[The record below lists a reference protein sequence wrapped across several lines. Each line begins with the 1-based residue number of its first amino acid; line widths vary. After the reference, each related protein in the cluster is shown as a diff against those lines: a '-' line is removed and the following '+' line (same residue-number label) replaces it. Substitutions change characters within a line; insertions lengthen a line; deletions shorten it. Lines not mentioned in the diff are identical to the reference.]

1 MKKLRIACA
10 IASCSLAALT
20 ASATTYTVTNTGDSG
35 AGSLRQ
41 AITDANAHPGADT
54 IAFAIPGAGVHTI
67 APLTALPPITDQVTI
82 DGYSQPGA
90 AANTN
95 AFGQPFNAVILI
107 ELDGENLPAS
117 TSGIEIQAD
126 SVVVRGLA
134 VNRCLSTAAFPPFY
148 GAIVVTAGSNSVV
161 AGNVIGLDPSG
172 TTILSVAGARQK
184 NGIVLVTS
192 GSGHIIG
199 GPNPADRNIISG
211 NWDPNFGGTGIRT
224 NGSGTLTIQG
234 NYIGVDASGSRAAPD
249 GLGIWCSDSAA
260 LTLGGPSSG
269 QGNLI
274 SSNVG
279 TGAVLSGCSDATIQG
294 NFIGT
299 DATGTARLANVEGF
313 YLSGSFNVTLG
324 GLAAGEGNTIA
335 YNGSPDGLS
344 AGVVLDGARARVRG
358 NRFVDNSAL
367 GIDVWLSGG
376 ITGPTPDDSPDVDGA
391 QNFPVITSVDY
402 GASTTV
408 HASFTS
414 APSTTYDVDF
424 YSAPACASKP
434 ALPTQG
440 QDFAGTTQL
449 TTDGSG
455 NATIDFTLPVVLS
468 AGQPVVAVAISPTGA
483 TSEFSTGLVTKTSV
497 RSGPAAGGA
506 AGVLFGQL
514 FDPDATVTFGGVPA
528 TGVTVVTAGVIHA
541 TAPALPAG
549 SVNDIAVSNP
559 GGASGTL
566 KNGYVANF
574 NDVPSNDVFHS
585 YVVSLVANQIT
596 AGVGGGNYGLND
608 NIKRQSMAVFI
619 LKAKHGVCYAPPPC
633 TGMFADVPCSSNF
646 APWIEAMATEGI
658 TGGCGSG
665 NFCPLA
671 PVRRD
676 QMAVFLLKGEHGSSY
691 APPPCAGVFTDV
703 ACPSTFANWIEQLK
717 AEDITGGCGDGTTYC
732 PSSSNTRGQM
742 AVFMVKA
749 FRLL

>member
-1 MKKLRIACA
+1 MNKLSIA
-10 IASCSLAALT
+10 IATALCGLAALT

-54 IAFAIPGAGVHTI
+54 IAFDVPGAGVHTI
-67 APLTALPPITDQVTI
+67 APLTALPPITDTVTI
-82 DGYSQPGA
+82 DGYTQPGA
-90 AANTN
+90 SANTN
-95 AFGQPFNAVILI
+95 AFGQPSNAVILI

-134 VNRCLSTAAFPPFY
+134 VNRCLSTQGFPPFY
-148 GAIVVTAGSNSVV
+148 GAIVITSGSNTVV

-172 TTILSVAGARQK
+172 TVIPNVAGARQK
-184 NGIVLVTS
+184 NGVVLVTS
-192 GSGHIIG
+192 GNGHTIG
-199 GPNPADRNIISG
+199 GPNPADRNVISG
-211 NWDPNFGGTGIRT
+211 NWDPNFGGSGIRT

-234 NYIGVDASGSRAAPD
+234 NYIGVDASGSLAAPD

-260 LTLGGPSSG
+260 LTLGGPAAG

-274 SSNVG
+274 GGSVA
-279 TGAVLSGCSDATIQG
+279 TGVILSGCSDATIQG

-299 DATGTARLANVEGF
+299 DAAGTARLANVQGI
-313 YLSGSFNVTLG
+313 YLNGSFNVTLG
-324 GLAAGEGNTIA
+324 GLAAGESNTIA
-335 YNGSPDGLS
+335 YNGAPDGLS
-344 AGVVLDGARARVRG
+344 AGVTLGSARARIRG
-358 NRFVDNSAL
+358 NRFVENAAL
-367 GIDVWLSGG
+367 GIDIMVNGVP
-376 ITGPTPDDSPDVDGA
+376 GPTPDDSPDVDGA

-424 YSAPACASKP
+424 YSAPVCASKP

-440 QDFAGTTQL
+440 QDFAGTTPV

-455 NATIDFTLPVVLS
+455 NATIDFTLPVVLA

-483 TSEFSTGLVTKTSV
+483 TSEFSTGLVARTSV

-506 AGVLFGQL
+506 SGVLFGQL
-514 FDPDATVTFGGVPA
+514 FDPNATVTFGGVPA
-528 TGVTVVTAGVIHA
+528 TGVTVTTPGVIHA

-549 SVNDIAVSNP
+549 SVNDIVVTNP
-559 GGASGTL
+559 GGVSGRL
-566 KNGYVANF
+566 RNGYVANF
-574 NDVPSNDVFHS
+574 NDVPANDLFHS

-596 AGVGGGNYGLND
+596 AGVGGGNYGISD
-608 NIKRQSMAVFI
+608 SIKRQSMAVFI
-619 LKAKHGVCYAPPPC
+619 LKAKHGVCYVPPPC

-658 TGGCGSG
+658 TGGCGGG

-691 APPPCAGVFTDV
+691 VPPPCAGVFNDV